1 MGTAVFQDGYL
12 ILYKLDKEKDIF
24 YDPLDQKNGQTDINP
39 GGMEVK
45 KKEASCRLFF
55 LLTTVHRLFQTT
67 KTRNKRP
74 V

>member
-45 KKEASCRLFF
+45 KRKLPAACFF
-55 LLTTVHRLFQTT
+55 VDYRTQTVPD
-67 KTRNKRP
+67 NKNKK
-74 V
+74 